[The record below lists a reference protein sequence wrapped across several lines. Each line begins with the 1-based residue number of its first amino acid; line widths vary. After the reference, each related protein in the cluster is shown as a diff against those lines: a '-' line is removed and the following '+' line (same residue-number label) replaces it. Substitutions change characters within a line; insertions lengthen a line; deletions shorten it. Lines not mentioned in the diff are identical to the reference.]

1 MLNLAWIFAWDRS
14 SVKGSDNLTILAFFL
29 LLSIV
34 ISNIAV
40 RLLTMAMIIKILQ
53 RSHNSCIFYPSL
65 LSIVLS
71 NIAVRMMMT
80 HLMKIWMMIQ
90 NIARSTQRTQGI
102 EFIS

>member
-40 RLLTMAMIIKILQ
+40 MTLMARNITKYATEFARGSPLFWWGVAYLVILNGLGIYTTWTVIASLINLTTALVYSGGFDME
-53 RSHNSCIFYPSL
+53 
-65 LSIVLS
+65 
-71 NIAVRMMMT
+71 T
-80 HLMKIWMMIQ
+80 
-90 NIARSTQRTQGI
+90 
-102 EFIS
+102 